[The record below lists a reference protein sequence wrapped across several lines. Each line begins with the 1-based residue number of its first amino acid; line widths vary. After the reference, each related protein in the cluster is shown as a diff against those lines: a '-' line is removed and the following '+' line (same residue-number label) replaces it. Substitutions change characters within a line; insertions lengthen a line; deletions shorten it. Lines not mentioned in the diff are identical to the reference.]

1 MINIFNTNFESRTN
15 KILSVFTKTVND
27 LDKMNEEIQ
36 ASNRLKEEEIK
47 ALQDTIRNNSKV
59 YYKNEVIKK
68 NINKILEG

>member
-1 MINIFNTNFESRTN
+1 MNVFKTSFESRTN
-15 KILSVFTKTVND
+15 KILSVFTTTVNE

-36 ASNRLKEEEIK
+36 ANNRAIEEEIK
-47 ALQDTIRNNSKV
+47 ARQDTLRNNSKV

>member
-1 MINIFNTNFESRTN
+1 MNVFKTSFESRTN
-15 KILSVFTKTVND
+15 KILSVFTTTVSE

-36 ASNRLKEEEIK
+36 SDNKLKEEEIK
-47 ALQDTIRNNSKV
+47 TLQDTIRNNSKV

>member
-1 MINIFNTNFESRTN
+1 MNIFKTNFESRTN

-47 ALQDTIRNNSKV
+47 ALQDTIRDNSKV

>member
-1 MINIFNTNFESRTN
+1 MFKTSFESRTN
-15 KILSVFTKTVND
+15 KILSVFTNTVNK

-36 ASNRLKEEEIK
+36 LENRAKEEQIK
-47 ALQDTIRNNSKV
+47 VLQDTIRSNSKV

>member
-1 MINIFNTNFESRTN
+1 MNIFKGNFESRTS
-15 KILSVFTKTVND
+15 KYLSVFTKMING

-36 ASNRLKEEEIK
+36 SDNKLKEEEIK
-47 ALQDTIRNNSKV
+47 TLQDTIRNNSKV

>member
-1 MINIFNTNFESRTN
+1 MNIFKVNFESRTS
-15 KILSVFTKTVND
+15 KYLSVFTKMING

-36 ASNRLKEEEIK
+36 SDNKLKEEEIK